1 MAWVWVVEVVFQV
14 GFILDLEKKLRR
26 GLLKGDLSIEFFFG
40 FGFFLIFFSS
50 IFFSSSGSAE
60 TALSLGEGLLLLAA
74 KSSPFWGTLA
84 LGEALEVLTFF
95 LLVNDCFSNLSS
107 FSL

>member
-1 MAWVWVVEVVFQV
+1 MAWVVVVEAVFKV
-14 GFILDLEKKLRR
+14 GFNLDLEKKLRR

-50 IFFSSSGSAE
+50 IFSSSGSAD
-60 TALSLGEGLLLLAA
+60 TALSFGEGLLLLAA

-84 LGEALEVLTFF
+84 LGEALEVLIFF
-95 LLVNDCFSNLSS
+95 LSLNDCFSNLSS